1 MPTRLRPVGAV
12 LATVLLVVLGT
23 ALLTVP
29 TAAPGHAHDYLLDAE
44 PADGAALNHP
54 PDVVR
59 LTFSDQ
65 VLPTAPAVLLRRG
78 DTVLLEAEPDLDGRV
93 AEADLPDDLPDGEYT
108 VAWRVVSADGHPV
121 SGLITFTV
129 GTVTAGETATP
140 AETQDAASPSA
151 GPTEPTTAAAAPATV
166 PAALVAAGVV
176 LLAATAT
183 TLLALLAVHRRRR
196 RPTTRENP

>member
-1 MPTRLRPVGAV
+1 MPTRLRPVGAA

-29 TAAPGHAHDYLLDAE
+29 TAAPGYAHDYLVDAE
-44 PADGAALNHP
+44 PADGAVLPRP

-78 DTVLLEAEPDLDGRV
+78 DTVLLEAEPALDGRV
-93 AEADLPDDLPDGEYT
+93 AEADLPDDLPDGEYS

-129 GTVTAGETATP
+129 GTVTAGEAATP
-140 AETQDAASPSA
+140 AEAQDAAPPPA
-151 GPTEPTTAAAAPATV
+151 GPTEPSTAAAAPA
-166 PAALVAAGVV
+166 ALVAVGVV
-176 LLAATAT
+176 LLAVTATA
-183 TLLALLAVHRRRR
+183 LLALLRRRR